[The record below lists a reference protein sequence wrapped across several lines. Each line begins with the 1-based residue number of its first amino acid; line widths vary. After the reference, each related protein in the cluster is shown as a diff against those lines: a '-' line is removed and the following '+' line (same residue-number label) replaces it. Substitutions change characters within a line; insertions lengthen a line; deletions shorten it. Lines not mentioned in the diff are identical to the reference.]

1 MKFFW
6 IGILIAIGSFSFL
19 SSSSAAEKGEFGL
32 RPTTNHGQKWRIG
45 YLEGGPYKNYPLV
58 LTMLIKNLM
67 DMGWMENAEIPVPED
82 FEDSSQIW
90 MWLSTRAKSNYIQ
103 FVGDAYWSTNW
114 DDEKR
119 KKTKVDVIQQL
130 NAQKVD
136 LILAMGTWAGQDLAN
151 DLHSV
156 PTIVL
161 SSTDPISANIVKSIE
176 DSGYDHVHA
185 RVSPARHE
193 YQLRWFHDFVGFKK
207 LGIAFEDSNAGRSI
221 AAVSDIEKIARERGF
236 EVVSCYSI
244 DNTSREEAEDSVVKC
259 YEYLAPK
266 VDAIYVTI
274 QRGVNAKSLPRLL
287 RPIMKYNLPTFSQG
301 GSDEVEHGVL
311 LSIAQAGF
319 SHVGKFH
326 AETIAKV
333 FNGAKPRDLDQVFD
347 DPALFAFN
355 VEVARRIGLNP
366 PVELLVSANEI
377 YLDIAVAK

>member
-1 MKFFW
+1 MKFFLT
-6 IGILIAIGSFSFL
+6 GLLIAIVSFSL
-19 SSSSAAEKGEFGL
+19 ISSASAADKGKFGVK
-32 RPTTNHGQKWRIG
+32 PTTNHGQKWRIG
-45 YLEGGPYKNYPLV
+45 YLEGGPYQNYPLV
-58 LTMLIKNLM
+58 LKVVINNLM
-67 DMGWMENAEIPVPED
+67 DMGWMEKAEIPVSED

-90 MWLSTRAKSNYIQ
+90 MWLSTKVKSKYIQ

-119 KKTKVDVIQQL
+119 KTSKVDVIQQL
-130 NAQKVD
+130 NAKKVD
-136 LILAMGTWAGQDLAN
+136 LILAMGTWSGQDLAN

-161 SSTDPISANIVKSIE
+161 SSTDPLSANIVKSVE

-185 RVSPARHE
+185 RLSPARHE
-193 YQLRWFHDFVGFKK
+193 RQLQLFHDIIGFKK
-207 LGIAFEDSNAGRSI
+207 LGVAFEDSDAGRSVS
-221 AAVSDIEKIARERGF
+221 AVGDIEKIAKERGF
-236 EVVSCYSI
+236 EVVSCYSK

-259 YEYLAPK
+259 YEDLAPK

-274 QRGVNAKSLPRLL
+274 QRGVNLKNLPRLL
-287 RPIMKYNLPTFSQG
+287 KPINKYKIPTFSQG
-301 GSDEVEHGVL
+301 GSEESKHGLL

-319 SHVGKFH
+319 MYVGRFH

-347 DPALFAFN
+347 DPPKFAFN
-355 VEVARRIGLNP
+355 VEEARLIGFDP
-366 PVELLVSANEI
+366 PVELLVSADEI

>member
-6 IGILIAIGSFSFL
+6 IGTLIAIGSFSFL
-19 SSSSAAEKGEFGL
+19 SSSSAADKGEFGV

-90 MWLSTRAKSNYIQ
+90 MWLSTKAKSNYIQ
-103 FVGDAYWSTNW
+103 FVGDAYWSNNW

-161 SSTDPISANIVKSIE
+161 SSTDPISANIVKSTE

-193 YQLRWFHDFVGFKK
+193 YQLRVFHDFIGFKK
-207 LGIAFEDSNAGRSI
+207 LGVAFEDSDAGRSI
-221 AAVSDIEKIARERGF
+221 SAVSDIEKIARERGF
-236 EVVSCYSI
+236 EVVSCYSK

-274 QRGVNAKSLPRLL
+274 QRGVNFKNFPRLL
-287 RPIMKYNLPTFSQG
+287 RPIIKYNLPTFSQG
-301 GSDEVEHGVL
+301 GSDEVKYGLL
-311 LSIAQAGF
+311 LSVAQAGF
-319 SHVGKFH
+319 RYVGRFH

-333 FNGAKPRDLDQVFD
+333 FNGAKPRDLHQVFD
-347 DPALFAFN
+347 DSPLFAFN